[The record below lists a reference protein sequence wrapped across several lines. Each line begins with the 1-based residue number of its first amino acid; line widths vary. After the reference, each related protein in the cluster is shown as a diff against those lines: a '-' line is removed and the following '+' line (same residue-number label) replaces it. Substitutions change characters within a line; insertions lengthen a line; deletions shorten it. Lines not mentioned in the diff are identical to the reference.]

1 MDNGCLCYSGSYYL
15 SILYIVSTVYI
26 YQSQF
31 PSSPHLPLLPWYL
44 CVSSLHL
51 CLYLC
56 FANKI
61 TDTIF
66 LNFTYMCK
74 YIILFSLWY
83 CTLYEASRSIHISAN
98 STIYFFLWL
107 IHSSADAH
115 LGCFHVLAVNRA
127 AMNIE
132 GHVSYRIMVFSG
144 YMPSSW
150 IAGSHG
156 NTLLAF

>member
-1 MDNGCLCYSGSYYL
+1 MCIYSSQSL
-15 SILYIVSTVYI
+15 SS
-26 YQSQF
+26 SNPCF
-31 PSSPHLPLLPWYL
+31 PPWYPLVCSLNL
-44 CVSSLHL
+44 CR
-51 CLYLC
+51 YLC

-127 AMNIE
+127 AMNIK